1 MIQFGTNA
9 PVPIPVQV
17 GGLATNT
24 QVPLAVQL
32 GRLPAATALPPAGG
46 ASVAINTQAPL
57 LLNFGQFPVD
67 IFEHGNKTYV
77 HSTQDPTQFQKL
89 QAKKAQ
95 KRATARAKR
104 ERHSL
109 MLEARALLK
118 KSMVADIKGD
128 VQVAQRLRMKA
139 TNTRMGAATICA
151 PMTLHVEEVA
161 APTVERTEVELLE
174 ALEAVSS
181 NLRRHM

>member
-24 QVPLAVQL
+24 EVLPAVQP
-32 GRLPAATALPPAGG
+32 RQLPAATTLPPAGG

-57 LLNFGQFPVD
+57 LLNFGQFLVA

-95 KRATARAKR
+95 KRAAAKAKC
-104 ERHSL
+104 ERRSL

-118 KSMVADIKGD
+118 KSVVADIKGD

-139 TNTRMGAATICA
+139 TNTRTGAATIRA
-151 PMTLHVEEVA
+151 PVTPHVEEVA
-161 APTVERTEVELLE
+161 APTVERTKVELLE

-181 NLRRHM
+181 NLR